1 MAVTVA
7 ECAAAIRAGDGDEP
21 DEPLRGVLTRYLA
34 VAQTLVSARTVD
46 CPDAIADQAAIQIVQ
61 FLFDRDPGM
70 HGDLW
75 RRSGAHALTRTW
87 QRIRA
92 LAIGD

>member
-7 ECAAAIRAGDGDEP
+7 ECAAAIRAGDGSEP
-21 DEPLRGVLTRYLA
+21 DEPLRGVLTRYLS
-34 VAQTLVSARTVD
+34 VAQTLVSARTVR

-75 RRSGAHALTRTW
+75 RRSGAHALTRSW
-87 QRIRA
+87 QNIRA
-92 LAIGD
+92 VAIGD